1 MADEKKCEGISME
14 NEPKELVEGRAALR
28 EAEAD
33 LANAQ
38 MLNPFRRG
46 IDLLA
51 EVIFGEYSEIHKNV
65 ANRLAAT
72 YRNKVITKAKLILS
86 EVDSYDLDSLG
97 HWRDVMETFT
107 EVGLDDDP
115 DLRSCKDQMTNKWGL
130 RLLQTMTPWQIESLK
145 KEFLQR
151 K

>member
-1 MADEKKCEGISME
+1 ME
-14 NEPKELVEGRAALR
+14 NEPKELVEGRAALSK
-28 EAEAD
+28 AEAD

-38 MLNPFRRG
+38 MLNSFRRG
-46 IDLLA
+46 IDLMA

-72 YRNKVITKAKLILS
+72 YRNKVITKVKLILS
-86 EVDSYDLDSLG
+86 EADSYDLDSLE
-97 HWRDVMETFT
+97 HWRNVMETFT
-107 EVGLDDDP
+107 EAGLDDDP
-115 DLRSCKDQMTNKWGL
+115 DLRSYKDQMTNNWGL